1 MAVKSLPLPSQKN
14 PSVPKSST
22 GPTSA
27 VSTPAMPRHQPR
39 YSEGSDEDLASVASR
54 SNSDGESR
62 DIAVHSNSR
71 KKKKRLRRHP
81 TARDRAVTK
90 RRKQLPHRLSSRR
103 HNSSRRRN
111 EESLNVQDSSVE
123 SEHEKGSHS
132 SFASDS
138 DASSQNSSD
147 SETEG
152 CDGGDI
158 APQDELVDVPDLDV
172 TAFDSWGALESY
184 LKAYSRKTF
193 QVCAA

>member
-1 MAVKSLPLPSQKN
+1 
-14 PSVPKSST
+14 
-22 GPTSA
+22 
-27 VSTPAMPRHQPR
+27 
-39 YSEGSDEDLASVASR
+39 
-54 SNSDGESR
+54 DGESR

-123 SEHEKGSHS
+123 SEHEKGSHY

-172 TAFDSWGALESY
+172 TAFDSWDALESY

-193 QVCAA
+193 QIYTIRTNTPVRTRNARMQRNMSAFNLVPEEFKFYNKTYLYGVHVTGLDSESGIRQAMEFF

>member
-1 MAVKSLPLPSQKN
+1 
-14 PSVPKSST
+14 
-22 GPTSA
+22 
-27 VSTPAMPRHQPR
+27 MPRHQPR
-39 YSEGSDEDLASVASR
+39 YSEGSDEDLASAATR

-62 DIAVHSNSR
+62 DIAVHS

-103 HNSSRRRN
+103 HNSFRRRN

-123 SEHEKGSHS
+123 SEHEKGSPS

-158 APQDELVDVPDLDV
+158 APQDELVDVQDLDV
-172 TAFDSWGALESY
+172 TAFDSWDALESY